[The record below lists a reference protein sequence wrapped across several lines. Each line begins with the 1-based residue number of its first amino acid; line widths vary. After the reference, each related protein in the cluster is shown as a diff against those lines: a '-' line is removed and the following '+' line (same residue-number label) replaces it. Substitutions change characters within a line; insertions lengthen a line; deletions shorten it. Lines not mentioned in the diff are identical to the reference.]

1 MTLNL
6 FFISIDIVGSS
17 NPAIPI
23 DIQAEK
29 IRKVLELV
37 KKNSEYPKVTFESF
51 TGDGVLLS
59 FEDPRS
65 TLELAQSLHKE
76 LNSYNKLYKNEKRK
90 QIEIKIG
97 ISYGNCIKL
106 FQNDPSHPWGRE
118 MVLSKRIVDIANSG
132 NILLSSAAYKNISQ
146 YNSSYYENLEAIGL
160 YEFKHKEKDIIYIYY
175 DKKNGTFGNNIRPI
189 DRSKSFRN
197 KLLRITFSITE
208 ESLIHIKREHIIE
221 NISCGPQELK
231 KHYLPQN
238 ATNVK
243 LYDDDNKEMRFM
255 PFPPNLTNKIF
266 NEIECLTYFSPML
279 DEGEFKKYT
288 FEFDIDNS
296 KRYNQL
302 FTYDCDRFEAI
313 FNYPHHLNSS
323 IVEYA
328 EILDNDNNVIERI
341 QPKLIYE
348 NRSISRV
355 DYNQENIY
363 SSKILSISFKW

>member
-1 MTLNL
+1 
-6 FFISIDIVGSS
+6 
-17 NPAIPI
+17 
-23 DIQAEK
+23 
-29 IRKVLELV
+29 
-37 KKNSEYPKVTFESF
+37 
-51 TGDGVLLS
+51 
-59 FEDPRS
+59 
-65 TLELAQSLHKE
+65 
-76 LNSYNKLYKNEKRK
+76 
-90 QIEIKIG
+90 
-97 ISYGNCIKL
+97 
-106 FQNDPSHPWGRE
+106 

-146 YNSSYYENLEAIGL
+146 YNSSYYENLEAIWL

-208 ESLIHIKREHIIE
+208 ESLIHVKREHIIE